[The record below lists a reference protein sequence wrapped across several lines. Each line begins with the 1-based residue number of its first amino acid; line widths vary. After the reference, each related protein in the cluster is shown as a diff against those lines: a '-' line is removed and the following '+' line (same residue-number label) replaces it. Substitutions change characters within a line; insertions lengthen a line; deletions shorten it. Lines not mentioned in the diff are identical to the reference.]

1 MSDCP
6 TIADLGEHALV
17 ARIAAR
23 VPAPPPFVTLG
34 IGDDAAIVEPV
45 PRRLEVLTTDAL
57 VEDVHFTRALSSPT
71 DVGHKALAVNL
82 SDLAAMGATPRVALL
97 SLALPSTLALDWFDA
112 MLGGLVDLASVHGV
126 ALVGGNLTRSPGP
139 IVLDVTLVG
148 AVHPRKLLRRTT
160 ARAGD
165 ALYVTG
171 RVGAAAAGLAWLQ
184 RESPADR
191 EAGPV
196 DRPARGDADAMAEAV
211 AAYRRPAPRVRIG
224 RLVGRNRAA
233 SAAIDLS
240 DGLADGVRRLAEGS
254 GLGAWVD
261 AALVPVHPSTAVAF
275 DGHGDPLTRAIVGGD
290 EYELLFAVPRR
301 VERAFAAAIRTAA
314 DVPAT
319 RIGELVKSPGLVLRR
334 SGGDDSWPRGYAH
347 FA

>member
-23 VPAPPPFVTLG
+23 VPEPPPFVTLG

-112 MLGGLVDLASVHGV
+112 MLAGLVDLATVHGV

-171 RVGAAAAGLAWLQ
+171 RVGAAAAGLAWLR
-184 RESPADR
+184 REPAA
-191 EAGPV
+191 EAGPI
-196 DRPARGDADAMAEAV
+196 DRPAGGDAVAVAEAV

-261 AALVPVHPSTAVAF
+261 AATVPVHPSTALAF
-275 DGHGDPLTRAIVGGD
+275 DGHDAPLMRAIVGGD
-290 EYELLFAVPRR
+290 DYELLFAVPRR
-301 VERAFAAAIRTAA
+301 AERAFAAAIRTAA
-314 DVPAT
+314 DAPAT
-319 RIGELVKSPGLVLRR
+319 RIGELVTSPGLVLRGA
-334 SGGDDSWPRGYAH
+334 GGDESWPQGYAH